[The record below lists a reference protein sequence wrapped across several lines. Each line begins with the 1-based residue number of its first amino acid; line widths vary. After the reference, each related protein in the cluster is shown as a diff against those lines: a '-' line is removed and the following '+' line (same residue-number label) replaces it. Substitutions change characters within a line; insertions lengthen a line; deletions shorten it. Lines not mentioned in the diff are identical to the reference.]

1 MDLSCDRIER
11 ALGKARD
18 VIVANAA
25 RGLDQVKTPLYR
37 NAFYLM
43 LAYAVGV
50 AGGLLF
56 WVVAYRF
63 YSSNDTGFAIAM
75 LNTLTFLAGVATLGM
90 PIALIR
96 FLPESDNPTALTNSV
111 LTVSGRIRFVLHP
124 GFYIGP
130 PL

>member
-1 MDLSCDRIER
+1 MDLTRNRMAR
-11 ALGKARD
+11 AVGKARD

-63 YSSNDTGFAIAM
+63 YSSNDPTIPASRSRCS
-75 LNTLTFLAGVATLGM
+75 
-90 PIALIR
+90 IR
-96 FLPESDNPTALTNSV
+96 
-111 LTVSGRIRFVLHP
+111 
-124 GFYIGP
+124 
-130 PL
+130 

>member
-1 MDLSCDRIER
+1 MDLTRNRMAR
-11 ALGKARD
+11 AVGKARD

-63 YSSNDTGFAIAM
+63 YSSNDTGVAVAM
-75 LNTLTFLAGVATLGM
+75 LNTMTFLAGVATLGM

-96 FLPESDNPTALTNSV
+96 FPPESRHATAPPKSL
-111 LTVSGRIRFVLHP
+111 LTVS
-124 GFYIGP
+124 
-130 PL
+130 

>member
-1 MDLSCDRIER
+1 MDLTRNRMAR
-11 ALGKARD
+11 AVGKARD

-56 WVVAYRF
+56 WVVAYRL
-63 YSSNDTGFAIAM
+63 YSSNDTGFAIAV
-75 LNTLTFLAGVATLGM
+75 LNTPTFLAGGASPGLPVALDC
-90 PIALIR
+90 L
-96 FLPESDNPTALTNSV
+96 LPESGHPTAAPQCV
-111 LTVSGRIRFVLHP
+111 LT
-124 GFYIGP
+124 
-130 PL
+130 